1 MAMTDEERKRRHR
14 ERERERK
21 AYRRENHLCLRCGK
35 PLPEWDDRH
44 TQCDECIAVQ
54 KAWKAMRDIARKHG
68 YMLTNGT
75 IHGDSAL
82 TKEVRR
88 LMAKYPDMPPTAYGR
103 MRAREYWESQGVKTH
118 DNRV

>member
-1 MAMTDEERKRRHR
+1 MAMTDEERKRRRR
-14 ERERERK
+14 ERERERR

-54 KAWKAMRDIARKHG
+54 KTWKAKRDIARKHG
-68 YMLTNGT
+68 YT
-75 IHGDSAL
+75 L

-88 LMAKYPDMPPTAYGR
+88 LMAKYPDMPPTAYGK
-103 MRAREYWESQGVKTH
+103 MRAREYWEAQGVKTT
-118 DNRV
+118 